1 MLLTST
7 HPVRYHWAFIVGP
20 KIETPGARGT
30 RYHVTVVPPDETGCW
45 LFEER
50 DCPLAPTKR
59 LLVRIL
65 IAEVGNKARLENVLR
80 NTPPKP
86 EEHDYNCVLWVKE
99 ALVRL
104 EADGEA
110 LRVGT
115 VEWETVRDSALGY
128 CWRKRDQNRFDGTG
142 DFDATKVPTYDL
154 IQRKELTI

>member
-1 MLLTST
+1 
-7 HPVRYHWAFIVGP
+7 
-20 KIETPGARGT
+20 
-30 RYHVTVVPPDETGCW
+30 VPNDETGCW
-45 LFEER
+45 VFEER
-50 DCPLAPTKR
+50 DCCLAPTSR

-65 IAEVGNKARLENVLR
+65 IAEVGKKNRLENVLR

-99 ALVRL
+99 ALRRL

-128 CWRKRDQNRFDGTG
+128 CWRKRDQHRFDGTG
-142 DFDATKVPTYDL
+142 DFDKTKVPTYDL
-154 IQRKELTI
+154 IQRRELTT